1 MRTDD
6 QDEIELEESGKMSF
20 LDHLEELRRRLI
32 VSFSAIG
39 IAFLISWAYSRE
51 IYHFLAIPI
60 TQNLGGGKLVFTN
73 PTDPFTIYMKV
84 AFIAGIFAASP
95 VILWQ
100 VWLFVSPGLYR
111 REKRYAFPFIFFSS
125 LLFILGGAFAY
136 KIAFPLSLRFLIS
149 MGDDFQPMVTIT
161 EYLDLALVVIL
172 GCGIIFEIPIL
183 IFFLTILG
191 VVNARFLLKNLRY
204 AILVIFI
211 AAAVLTPTSD
221 IPNML
226 IFAMPMLLLYLV
238 GIIVSWI
245 FGRRREKKREA
256 KPPKKEV

>member
-1 MRTDD
+1 MHTDD
-6 QDEIELEESGKMSF
+6 QNEIELEESGKMSF

-39 IAFLISWAYSRE
+39 VAFLICWAYARE

-60 TQNLGGGKLVFTN
+60 TLNLGGGKLVYTN

-84 AFIAGIFAASP
+84 AFIVGIFVASP
-95 VILWQ
+95 IVLWQ

-111 REKRYAFPFIFFSS
+111 HEKRYAFPFIFFSS
-125 LLFILGGAFAY
+125 LLFILGGVFAY

-149 MGDDFQPMVTIT
+149 VGDDFQPMVTIT

-172 GCGIIFEIPIL
+172 GCAIIFEIPIL
-183 IFFLTILG
+183 IFFLTIIG
-191 VVNARFLLKNLRY
+191 VVNAGFLLKNLRY

-211 AAAVLTPTSD
+211 TAAVLTPTSD

-226 IFAMPMLLLYLV
+226 IFAMPMLLLYMV
-238 GIIVSWI
+238 GILVSWI
-245 FGRRREKKREA
+245 FGRKRNKRRESRSLEKKL
-256 KPPKKEV
+256 